1 LLIDLAERKKKQ
13 IAILIIA
20 IFIPVSANASVT
32 CKGHFVNPIT
42 DVCWS
47 CLLPISIGTPPTGIE
62 IGKGSPP
69 KKRDTKNPKSPICI
83 CSKGTP
89 PIPIPGISIGFWEPV
104 RLADITRTPY
114 CMVNLGG
121 VSLGSDMRKVSS
133 YNRSYGNRTAHN
145 SFYHVH
151 YYIYP
156 LIYWLELITD
166 FACLEESTFD
176 VAYMSEYDVTWND
189 EKLQSH
195 RTLIV
200 VLLLL

>member
-1 LLIDLAERKKKQ
+1 MEYRPEIPVYKQGNLGGCFLFIDLMNLKKRQ

-20 IFIPVSANASVT
+20 IFIPVSGNASLT

-47 CLLPISIGTPPTGIE
+47 CLLPISIGTPQAGVE
-62 IGKGSPP
+62 IGKGSSP
-69 KKRDTKNPKSPICI
+69 KKRDTRNPKSPVCI

-104 RLADITRTPY
+104 RLVDITRTPY

-121 VSLGSDMRKVSS
+121 VMLGSDMRKVSS

-156 LIYWLELITD
+156 LIYWLEQITD
-166 FACLEESTFD
+166 FGCLEKSTFY
-176 VAYMSEYDVTWND
+176 VA
-189 EKLQSH
+189 
-195 RTLIV
+195 
-200 VLLLL
+200 